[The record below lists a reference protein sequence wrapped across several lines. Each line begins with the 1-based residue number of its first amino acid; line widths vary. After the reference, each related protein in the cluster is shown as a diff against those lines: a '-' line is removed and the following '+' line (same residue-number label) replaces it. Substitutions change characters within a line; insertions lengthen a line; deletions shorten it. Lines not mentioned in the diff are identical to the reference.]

1 MPAAAAAA
9 KPQQQGSSRPAKSAA
24 AAQQGRGL
32 AAGVAQAGAAQPK
45 QQKTRTASKGPG
57 KNKGDSRGGVSMEFT
72 PRAAGDIS
80 QQPKL
85 HQTTLKD
92 TLKRAH
98 RNKQRA
104 QQEDGGSEQ
113 QQGGDMQGQ
122 DEAAQQQQDGCA
134 SGGQQAKPA
143 AVRKRKHSSMA
154 AGAAGAGAGSGGGSG
169 GAGSGARAAGSGGGR
184 AKRAAKVSK
193 MAAALEAAVETLDT
207 WSLSTSSAPQQ
218 QQQQGQNS
226 IILDATLAGTAV
238 WEQLQEDLASSE
250 GVALGVLYSKTVL
263 QGTAGAP
270 MAVQY
275 FSSLQ
280 RPYKAQAAL
289 LSKAASYAK
298 RQAAAGAA
306 DTGGEADAAGV
317 QELVGLAVMPV
328 LPGSNSAAGAGAP
341 AATAGVSYYLS
352 LQQQEEGQLPPHI
365 QQLLQAVL
373 CDARKWPCV
382 CCSAKAVLCSLAERG
397 LQLPAASDVTV
408 IDPVLLG
415 WLLDPQVSRV

>member
-1 MPAAAAAA
+1 
-9 KPQQQGSSRPAKSAA
+9 
-24 AAQQGRGL
+24 
-32 AAGVAQAGAAQPK
+32 
-45 QQKTRTASKGPG
+45 
-57 KNKGDSRGGVSMEFT
+57 MEFT
-72 PRAAGDIS
+72 PRAAVDIG

-122 DEAAQQQQDGCA
+122 DEAVQQQQDGCA
-134 SGGQQAKPA
+134 SGGQQAKPP
-143 AVRKRKHSSMA
+143 AVRKRKHSSLA
-154 AGAAGAGAGSGGGSG
+154 AAAAGAGAGSGGGSG

-184 AKRAAKVSK
+184 VKRAAKVSK
-193 MAAALEAAVETLDT
+193 TAAALEAAVETLDT
-207 WSLSTSSAPQQ
+207 WNLSTSTAPQ
-218 QQQQGQNS
+218 QQQQGQNG
-226 IILDATLAGTAV
+226 IILDANLAGTAV
-238 WEQLQEDLASSE
+238 WQQLQEDVASSE
-250 GVALGVLYSKTVL
+250 GVALGALYSKTVA

-280 RPYKAQAAL
+280 PPYKAQAVL

-298 RQAAAGAA
+298 KQAAAGAA
-306 DTGGEADAAGV
+306 DAGGEADAAGV

-328 LPGSNSAAGAGAP
+328 PPGSNSAAAAGAP
-341 AATAGVSYYLS
+341 AATARVSYYLS
-352 LQQQEEGQLPPHI
+352 LQQQEEGQLLPHV
-365 QQLLQAVL
+365 QQLLLAVL

-408 IDPVLLG
+408 IDPGLLG
-415 WLLDPQVSRV
+415 WLLDPQVSRVSGETHACRGSGQGAICVEGRSSRPC